1 MYDILFSL
9 RKNCYS
15 SLWQKRWISVVTR
28 LKAQRRRAK
37 TVETKK
43 KKNKKEKKDSG
54 SKSIYWYYRSL
65 WSIDKEKFFYTP
77 SILSRSRLPPRS
89 TNFQST
95 LCIIIMARVIG
106 AIPLAVSFI
115 SRPLARSIRINSPF
129 SPFILSSL
137 WLSIVLS
144 HSFHSWLRIN
154 IWPPK
159 LFGGRECSLI
169 LLMKIARLT
178 SLGNIRGSWA
188 QLRPKAPFPL
198 PIWRK
203 WASIL
208 KH

>member
-1 MYDILFSL
+1 MDQ
-9 RKNCYS
+9 N
-15 SLWQKRWISVVTR
+15 RWSI
-28 LKAQRRRAK
+28 
-37 TVETKK
+37 
-43 KKNKKEKKDSG
+43 
-54 SKSIYWYYRSL
+54 SIYLYYRG
-65 WSIDKEKFFYTP
+65 SIDKEKFFYTFLILRFP
-77 SILSRSRLPPRS
+77 SFVSMVQ
-89 TNFQST
+89 NT

-106 AIPLAVSFI
+106 VIFLTVSFI
-115 SRPLARSIRINSPF
+115 SRPLARSIRINPPF

-144 HSFHSWLRIN
+144 HSFHSWLAVRIN

-188 QLRPKAPFPL
+188 QLRLKAPSPL
-198 PIWRK
+198 SIWRK